1 MATGIA
7 QQLPLD
13 NTLFMPQMTVQAM
26 RDSRYRHTA
35 NAIAELIDNSI
46 DARARRVDLLV
57 RETEQLVN
65 TRYRSRVSQIAVF
78 DNGHGM
84 SSQTLV
90 QALRFGGHQQSQS
103 INRIGKYGMGLP
115 TSSVSQCLRVDVWT
129 WQEEI
134 KQAIHSYIDVDMVKA
149 GEQLAV
155 PDPDMTPIPDE
166 WMRMVSAET
175 LDPSRGTLV
184 VWSNPDRVTVRAETI
199 FRQVEEEIGRIYRH
213 YINDNELT
221 VRMASIKEGALH
233 AYTDRTVRPNDP
245 LYLMTNSSAPDPW
258 SQEPM
263 FEPVPS
269 GTYTITIGKREETVE
284 VNYAIA
290 KRAALGEHKGDLP
303 GNRDYGRHALKNI
316 GISVVREGREI
327 LLQDYFV
334 REGGGNAIPQNR
346 WWGCEI
352 RFNSGADNLFGID
365 HNKQMV
371 ATLSRAFKDLYEGM
385 DERASPETV
394 LQDIDAEDE
403 PIYRIASDIRGTI
416 RNMMGEIDQRFAQ
429 RPARPRAEN
438 PGAEPATIEETAIQ
452 TLTDA
457 TRQALE
463 THEEPQTPTD
473 IERQQ
478 LGEEERI
485 EALTKVLLDEGQ
497 PQEQAQQIAT
507 NTVQRD
513 HWYTIT
519 PSQVDGYRMFS
530 VRGIGGVLNV
540 RLNINNNIYE
550 LISQIDR
557 EAEENENEVARDAAI
572 VIRAM
577 ILSWARMEDGT
588 EDRDRR
594 MELQGLSERWGRAVH
609 HVLAELEKRPLSA
622 NVE

>member
-1 MATGIA
+1 MATGIE

-46 DARARRVDLLV
+46 DARARSVDLLV
-57 RETEQLVN
+57 RETERMVN
-65 TRYRSRVSQIAVF
+65 TRRRRRISQIAVF

-84 SSQTLV
+84 SSETLV

-115 TSSVSQCLRVDVWT
+115 TSSVSQCRRVDVWT
-129 WQEEI
+129 WQDDIE
-134 KQAIHSYIDVDMVKA
+134 QALHSYIDVDMVEA

-155 PDPDMTPIPDE
+155 PHPDTAPIPDE

-175 LDPSRGTLV
+175 LDRSRGTLV
-184 VWSNPDRVTVRAETI
+184 VWSNPDRITVQAETI

-213 YINDNELT
+213 YINDNELAI
-221 VRMASIKEGALH
+221 RMASIREGELQPH
-233 AYTDRTVRPNDP
+233 PDRTVRPNDP
-245 LYLMTNSSAPDPW
+245 LYLMANSSTPEPW
-258 SQEPM
+258 GQEPM
-263 FEPVPS
+263 FESRPPAA
-269 GTYTITIGKREETVE
+269 YAITVDGRQETVE
-284 VNYAIA
+284 VNYSIA
-290 KRAALGEHKGDLP
+290 KPAALGEYRGDLP
-303 GNRDYGRHALKNI
+303 GNRDYGRHALKNM
-316 GISVVREGREI
+316 GVSVVRENREI
-327 LLQDYFV
+327 LVENYFV

-352 RFNSGADNLFGID
+352 RFNSGADSLFGID

-385 DERASPETV
+385 DERANPETV
-394 LQDIDAEDE
+394 IQEIDAEDE

-429 RPARPRAEN
+429 RQPRPRPEN
-438 PGAEPATIEETAIQ
+438 PDGKQVTIEETAIEA
-452 TLTDA
+452 LTDA
-457 TRQALE
+457 TRQRLE
-463 THEEPQTPTD
+463 SQEEPQTSTD

-485 EALTKVLLDEGQ
+485 EAITQELMEEGQ
-497 PQEQAQQIAT
+497 PQEQAEQIAAI
-507 NTVQRD
+507 TVQRD
-513 HWYTIT
+513 RWYTIT

-530 VRGIGGVLNV
+530 VKGAGGVLNV
-540 RLNINNNIYE
+540 RLNINNNIFE

-557 EAEENENEVARDAAI
+557 EAEENENEVARNAAI

-609 HVLAELEKRPLSA
+609 HVLADLGNPPTADTE
-622 NVE
+622 

>member
-1 MATGIA
+1 MATGIE
-7 QQLPLD
+7 QQLALD

-26 RDSRYRHTA
+26 RDSRYRHAA

-57 RETEQLVN
+57 RETQQV
-65 TRYRSRVSQIAVF
+65 VSTQRRWRIDQIAVF

-84 SSQTLV
+84 SSETLV

-115 TSSVSQCLRVDVWT
+115 TSSVSQCRKVDVWT
-129 WQEEI
+129 WQEDIE
-134 KQAIHSYIDVDMVKA
+134 QAVHSYIDVDMVEA

-166 WMRMVSAET
+166 WMRMVSSET
-175 LDPSRGTLV
+175 SDPNRGTLV
-184 VWSNPDRVTVRAETI
+184 VWSNLDRITVRAETI

-221 VRMASIKEGALH
+221 IRMASTREGELQPH
-233 AYTDRTVRPNDP
+233 TDRTVRPNDP
-245 LYLMTNSSAPDPW
+245 LYLMTNSSTPDPW
-258 SQEPM
+258 GEDPM
-263 FEPVPS
+263 FEPRPPA
-269 GTYTITIGKREETVE
+269 TYEITVDGRQETVE
-284 VNYAIA
+284 VNYSVA
-290 KRAALGEHKGDLP
+290 KPAALGEYRGDRP
-303 GNRDYGRHALKNI
+303 GLRDHGKHALKNV
-316 GISVVREGREI
+316 GVSVVRENREI
-327 LLQDYFV
+327 LVENYFV

-352 RFNSGADNLFGID
+352 RFNSGADSLFGID

-385 DERASPETV
+385 DERANPETV
-394 LQDIDAEDE
+394 LQDIDVEDE

-416 RNMMGEIDQRFAQ
+416 RNLMGEIDQRFSQ
-429 RPARPRAEN
+429 KQPRPRSEN
-438 PGAEPATIEETAIQ
+438 PDEGPITIEETAIEAF
-452 TLTDA
+452 TDA
-457 TRQALE
+457 TRQGLE
-463 THEEPQTPTD
+463 TQEEPQTPTD

-485 EALTKVLLDEGQ
+485 EALTQELVEEGQ
-497 PQEQAQQIAT
+497 PQEQAEQIAA

-513 HWYTIT
+513 RWYTIT

-530 VRGIGGVLNV
+530 VRGAGGVLNV
-540 RLNINNNIYE
+540 RLNINNNIFE

-557 EAEENENEVARDAAI
+557 EAEENGNEVARNAAI

-594 MELQGLSERWGRAVH
+594 MELQGLSGALGQSCTSCPCGSGKFAIR
-609 HVLAELEKRPLSA
+609 KR
-622 NVE
+622 